1 MIRVIQRR
9 LMIPRG
15 DTGTFTIPLLPGT
28 EQGDTAVFSIYDP
41 LKQEVLLQLEKE
53 ITEEELEFEFK
64 REDTINI
71 EPSDRYV
78 WDVKVYHIPERDANG
93 TIINGATINSYYAAF
108 KLPQCEICVA
118 P

>member
-9 LMIPRG
+9 LIIPRG
-15 DTGTFTIPLLPGT
+15 DTGTFTLPLLPGT

-41 LKQEVLLQLEKE
+41 LKQEVVLQLEKV
-53 ITEEELEFEFK
+53 IAGEELTFEFI
-64 REDTINI
+64 RENTIDI

-78 WDVKVYHIPERDANG
+78 WDVKVYHNPARDENG
-93 TIINGATINSYYAAF
+93 TIINGETIDSYYAAF
-108 KLPQCEICVA
+108 WLPRCEIKVA